1 MSSTKTFNWNEALI
15 GVIGHEP
22 PSDSVELRNSFLEA
36 VMLDKDGKPIKQASL
51 HEEIQRTVFRWETDG
66 YRRGVIRAPYNSG
79 KSQQLPIGL
88 AVYLATRKPELEQ
101 LIISSDAS
109 LSKKRILA
117 IRALVE
123 SNEYK
128 YWCKQNNFRPLSYG
142 KRDTGSTEFIIF
154 ESRNRTGNPSF
165 EAHGVLTGGTG
176 QRASYV
182 WLDDICSDK
191 DRHSKAHRD
200 AVFERTSNVWIK
212 RVHDKGFV
220 YGICT
225 PYHPQDAN
233 SRLAKSGSF
242 CVLQIAVNDAKT
254 GYTLTE
260 WLKE

>member
-1 MSSTKTFNWNEALI
+1 MSRSKSTNWGSALVN
-15 GVIGHEP
+15 VIGHEP
-22 PSDSVELRNSFLEA
+22 PPDSVEMRNGFLES
-36 VMLDKDGKPIKQASL
+36 VMLDKDGNPIKQAQI
-51 HEEIQRTVFRWETDG
+51 HTEIQSTVFNWEQQG
-66 YRRGVIRAPYNSG
+66 YRRGVIKAPYNSG

-88 AVYLATRKPELEQ
+88 SVYLATRKPELEQ
-101 LIISSDAS
+101 LIISSDAA
-109 LSKKRILA
+109 LAKKRILA
-117 IRALVE
+117 IRSLVE

-128 YWCKQNNFRPLSYG
+128 YWCKQNNFMPLEYG
-142 KRDTGSTEFIIF
+142 KRDTGSTEFILF
-154 ESRNRTGNPSF
+154 KSRNRTGNPSF

-191 DRHSKAHRD
+191 DRHSRAHRD
-200 AVFERTSNVWIK
+200 SVFERTSNVWIK

-233 SRLAKSGSF
+233 SRLAKSGTF

-260 WLKE
+260 WVKS

>member
-1 MSSTKTFNWNEALI
+1 MSKSKSTNWGDALI
-15 GVIGHEP
+15 NVIGHEP
-22 PSDSVELRNSFLEA
+22 PPDSVEMRNGFLES
-36 VMLDKDGKPIKQASL
+36 VMLDKDGQPIRQAQI
-51 HEEIQRTVFRWETDG
+51 HTEIQTTVFNWEQQG
-66 YRRGVIRAPYNSG
+66 YRRGVIKAPYNSG

-88 AVYLATRKPELEQ
+88 SVYLATRKPELEQ
-101 LIISSDAS
+101 LIISSDAA
-109 LSKKRILA
+109 LAKKRILA
-117 IRALVE
+117 IRALIE

-128 YWCKQNNFRPLSYG
+128 YWCRQHNFMPLEYG
-142 KRDTGSTEFIIF
+142 KRDTGSTEFILF
-154 ESRNRTGNPSF
+154 KSRNRTGNPSF

-191 DRHSKAHRD
+191 DRHSRAHRD
-200 AVFERTSNVWIK
+200 NVFERTSNVWIK

-233 SRLAKSGSF
+233 SRLAKSGTF

-260 WLKE
+260 WVKN